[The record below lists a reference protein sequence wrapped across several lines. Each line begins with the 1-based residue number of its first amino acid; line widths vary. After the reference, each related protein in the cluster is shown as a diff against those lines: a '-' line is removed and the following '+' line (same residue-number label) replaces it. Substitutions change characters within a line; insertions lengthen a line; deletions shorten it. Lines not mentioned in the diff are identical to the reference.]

1 MEELI
6 PIFMFLC
13 VAGVL
18 ILRPVTKKLGL
29 LIEAVAQERMA
40 RVQTHSIRP
49 VLSDEP
55 HMERVAASLDRLSSR
70 IDLID
75 DRMSFMERLVEDRP
89 PARQRLS
96 G

>member
-6 PIFMFLC
+6 PIFLFMC

-29 LIEAVAQERMA
+29 LIEAMAKERMGQSHGV
-40 RVQTHSIRP
+40 RGLDDTQ
-49 VLSDEP
+49 L
-55 HMERVAASLDRLSSR
+55 ERITVALERLNTR
-70 IDLID
+70 IDRVD
-75 DRMSFMERLVEDRP
+75 DRMSFMEHLVEDRNR
-89 PARQRLS
+89 RQRLT